1 MLKSKDLV
9 AFLPSL
15 AKQMNTKIIMGDN
28 LKV

>member
-9 AFLPSL
+9 PVLPSL